1 MYFIANWKMFGNLKS
16 INTINSVINLAKLT
30 KFRKAKIVYCPPY
43 TILDKFV
50 KKTKNT
56 RISIGAQN
64 CHHDKNFGPYTG
76 SINAKMIKQTGAKYV
91 ILGHSENRQTGDTNK
106 IINLKLKS
114 SLSENLNV
122 ILCFGEKL
130 AERKKKKTF
139 QVIKKQ
145 INIGLKNVK
154 NYKKIIF
161 AYEPV
166 WSIGSGK
173 VLNNKDLEYQIKV
186 IKNYIV
192 KKFKIKNPRILYG
205 GSVNPKNINSLI
217 EIRFLKGFLIGSAS
231 QKSKKFIDIIKKSIN

>member
-16 INTINSVINLAKLT
+16 INTINRVINLAKLT

>member
-122 ILCFGEKL
+122 IICFGEKL

-205 GSVNPKNINSLI
+205 GSVNPKNINSLV

>member
-16 INTINSVINLAKLT
+16 INTINRVINLAKLT

-106 IINLKLKS
+106 IINLKLK
-114 SLSENLNV
+114 LFLIENLNV
-122 ILCFGEKL
+122 IICFGEKL

-139 QVIKKQ
+139 RVIKKQ
-145 INIGLKNVK
+145 IKNGLKNVK

-205 GSVNPKNINSLI
+205 GSVNPKNINSLV

>member
-205 GSVNPKNINSLI
+205 GSVNPKNINSLV